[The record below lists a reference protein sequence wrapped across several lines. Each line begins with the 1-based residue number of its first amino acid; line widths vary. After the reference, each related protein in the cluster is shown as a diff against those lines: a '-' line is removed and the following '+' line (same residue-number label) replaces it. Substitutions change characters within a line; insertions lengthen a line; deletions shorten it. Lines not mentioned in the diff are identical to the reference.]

1 MKLSVGMLYYLIKL
15 FGLKHGV
22 TLFVNFKLNRLDHI
36 KLPHLK
42 LAFALRKGT
51 SDVPLFDQI
60 FVHPEY
66 SMTFTST
73 PGIIIDGGANIGL
86 FTLQM
91 KNKFPDAKIISVE
104 PDKGNFEMLQK
115 NVAGYD
121 DIFCENRGLWNKET
135 GLKIYDKYEAGNW
148 GLIVEEC
155 NNGEENVKAL
165 SISSIMDKYAIERID
180 LLKLDIET
188 SEKKVFMDNYESWLP
203 KTKMLIV
210 ELHDWMEE
218 GCSKPFFDAITKTFT
233 NYKYL
238 ITGQNTIIINND
250 ID

>member
-1 MKLSVGMLYYLIKL
+1 MKLSAGMLYYLIKL
-15 FGLKHGV
+15 FGFRHGI
-22 TLFVNFKLNRLDHI
+22 TLFVKFKFNRLDHL

-42 LAFALRKGT
+42 HALALRKGT

-60 FVHPEY
+60 FIHPEY
-66 SMTFTST
+66 VLSFDKKPS
-73 PGIIIDGGANIGL
+73 IIIDGGANIGL

-91 KNKFPDAKIISVE
+91 KNQFPDATVICVE
-104 PDKGNFEMLQK
+104 PDKDNFAMLQK
-115 NVAGYD
+115 NVAAYSNVS
-121 DIFCENRGLWNKET
+121 CENCGVWDKDT
-135 GLKIYDKYEAGNW
+135 HLKVYDKFNGGKFAMVVEESNEAGS
-148 GLIVEEC
+148 I
-155 NNGEENVKAL
+155 KAI
-165 SISSIMDKYAIERID
+165 SISDIMEKYKIDRID
-180 LLKLDIET
+180 LLKLDVET
-188 SEKKVFMDNYESWLP
+188 SEKKIFADNYSNWLS
-203 KTKMLIV
+203 KTKMLVI